1 MAIQKD
7 GANVYDLMSVG
18 EQLAHLEYVVT
29 PELLEEYRDVVG
41 YTEAFYPHIAAK
53 EYIEV
58 IKRKHGSISVI
69 SAKHK
74 DQYFAPPPV
83 GKRIQVTGWVKDKY
97 ERRGRNWLVVET
109 FAVDEDGREIVKS
122 EHSFLMGGVK

>member
-1 MAIQKD
+1 MAIQE
-7 GANVYDLMSVG
+7 GGTNVYELLSVG

-29 PELLEEYRDVVG
+29 PELLQEYRDVVG
-41 YTEAFYPHIAAK
+41 YTQAFYPHIAAK

-58 IKRKHGSISVI
+58 IKRKYGSISVI

-74 DQYFAPPPV
+74 DQYFAPPPL

-109 FAVDEDGREIVKS
+109 FAVDEDGREIVRS